1 MLLLMRWESAEGA
14 RPGHS
19 RPTQLDK
26 IKNFHTQD
34 PVGDVDDAALLLNCP
49 VF

>member
-19 RPTQLDK
+19 RPTKLHK
-26 IKNFHTQD
+26 IKNLVYMEDHFLETD
-34 PVGDVDDAALLLNCP
+34 PSLFL
-49 VF
+49 

>member
-19 RPTQLDK
+19 RPTRLYE
-26 IKNFHTQD
+26 IKNFLYDIH
-34 PVGDVDDAALLLNCP
+34 N
-49 VF
+49 